1 VWILSGTQQ
10 KLTLIRRRGVAFDE
24 AASVFFDPL
33 AVSGSEPD
41 HSAQSPFFCMND
53 EWQRFVGVSALN
65 ATKTFRRDAEMVGH
79 LCVWNPD
86 QLDFAEVA
94 SPTWLLGK

>member
-53 EWQRFVGVSALN
+53 EWHHDGKSLSRLRQTHNESLLRWSVI
-65 ATKTFRRDAEMVGH
+65 
-79 LCVWNPD
+79 
-86 QLDFAEVA
+86 FA
-94 SPTWLLGK
+94 SGIQIN

>member
-1 VWILSGTQQ
+1 
-10 KLTLIRRRGVAFDE
+10 
-24 AASVFFDPL
+24 
-33 AVSGSEPD
+33 
-41 HSAQSPFFCMND
+41 MND

>member
-10 KLTLIRRRGVAFDE
+10 KLTLIRRSRFAFDE

-41 HSAQSPFFCMND
+41 HSAQSPFFASTTNGSD
-53 EWQRFVGVSALN
+53 S
-65 ATKTFRRDAEMVGH
+65 
-79 LCVWNPD
+79 LCVCLKRD
-86 QLDFAEVA
+86 KDFP
-94 SPTWLLGK
+94 S